1 MGSSGCLN
9 LIALPKGVRSVRS
22 GPSTK
27 RGVTPYKYT
36 SGSIAWGDLLATMRT
51 PVGLIRYLLCDT
63 LALKREYLTPL
74 DSETSVHTYRS
85 KQRGASL
92 METSI
97 AMGLVGIAV
106 FASVSSFGG
115 DIKGRISREIV
126 PALGGGILSNP
137 NPSQPASNNSASN
150 PELQIGYTQ
159 DGSLGG
165 GEGVGGGPGEQ
176 FEWEGGPVGGEDG
189 DFGLGGGEG
198 VPPDNNNLGSVAG
211 TDASPPTTTDETGGN
226 SSSDSSSW
234 SDDNSFVAGTD
245 ASPPVNDGSGG
256 SQSSSELA
264 DPSNA
269 LW

>member
-1 MGSSGCLN
+1 
-9 LIALPKGVRSVRS
+9 
-22 GPSTK
+22 
-27 RGVTPYKYT
+27 
-36 SGSIAWGDLLATMRT
+36 MRT

-63 LALKREYLTPL
+63 LALKREHLTPL
-74 DSETSVHTYRS
+74 DTGTSEHIYRS

-115 DIKGRISREIV
+115 DIKGRISREII
-126 PALGGGILSNP
+126 PALGGGILSDP
-137 NPSQPASNNSASN
+137 KPIQPASNNSASN

-176 FEWEGGPVGGEDG
+176 FEWWGGPVGGEPG
-189 DFGLGGGEG
+189 DFGPGGGEG
-198 VPPDNNNLGSVAG
+198 VPPDNNPGSVAG
-211 TDASPPTTTDETGGN
+211 TDASPPTSSDETGGN

-234 SDDNSFVAGTD
+234 SYDNSFIAGTD

-256 SQSSSELA
+256 PQSSSELA
-264 DPSNA
+264 DPSNT